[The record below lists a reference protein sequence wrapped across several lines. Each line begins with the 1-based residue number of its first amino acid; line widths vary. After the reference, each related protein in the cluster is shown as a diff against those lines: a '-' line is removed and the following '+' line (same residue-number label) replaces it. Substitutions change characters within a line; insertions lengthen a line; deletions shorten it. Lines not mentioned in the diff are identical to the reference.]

1 MSANVGPRINYTN
14 VNEKENACSMRARL
28 IFNPASG
35 RRKTSKSLVRLLDDL
50 KIQGIKAQPSPTSAP
65 GHATS
70 LAREAAEGGV
80 DVVLVWGGDGTL
92 NEVATGLLG
101 SSVPMALL
109 PGGSVNVFAREVGIP
124 LRARAACRG
133 LVQAEPRTIP
143 VGMVGDRPFLMM
155 AGIGLDAEVVR
166 GLEPGFKRR
175 LGALAFWIRGF
186 ALLATHPFPPF
197 TVRIEGDEV
206 MATSLIAGKIR
217 NYGGKYVVT
226 PEARLEKPSL
236 DVMIFQGRS
245 AFAHLR
251 LLLGILGHFHLKLPD
266 VLHFHTTQFEVD
278 ASDSIYCQVDG
289 ELAGK
294 APLSVMIRPQ
304 ALKMLLPPLS

>member
-1 MSANVGPRINYTN
+1 
-14 VNEKENACSMRARL
+14 MRARL

-35 RRKTSKSLVRLLDDL
+35 RRKTSKALVRLLEDL
-50 KIQGIKAQPSPTSAP
+50 KHQGIRAQPSPTSAP

-70 LAREAAEGGV
+70 LAREAVERGV
-80 DVVLVWGGDGTL
+80 DVVLAWGGDGTL

-101 SSVPMALL
+101 SPVPLGLL
-109 PGGSVNVFAREVGIP
+109 PGGTVNVFAREVGIP
-124 LRARAACRG
+124 LRARAACRA
-133 LVQAEPRTIP
+133 LAQAESRTIP

-166 GLEPGFKRR
+166 RLEPGFKRR
-175 LGALAFWIRGF
+175 LGALAFWIRGL
-186 ALLATHPFPPF
+186 ALLVTHPFPPF
-197 TVRIEGDEV
+197 TVRINGGEH

-217 NYGGKYVVT
+217 HYGGKYVVT

-236 DVMIFQGRS
+236 DVILFQGRS

-251 LLLGILGHFHLKLPD
+251 LLFGILGHFHLKLPD
-266 VLHFHTTQFEVD
+266 VQHMHTTHLEVD
-278 ASDSIYCQVDG
+278 ASDPIYCQVDG

-294 APLSVMIRPQ
+294 APLTVRVLPQ